1 MGHRRKRIDKNQR
14 QATGCQKDPKQEDRK
29 LQRRHLQRHLHADHA
44 GLCILNESPDNTQDG
59 VNVDKIWIRGD
70 NIAAK

>member
-1 MGHRRKRIDKNQR
+1 MTKARDRPQD
-14 QATGCQKDPKQEDRK
+14 CQKDPRQEDRK
-29 LQRRHLQRHLHADHA
+29 LQRRHLQKHLHADHT
-44 GLCILNESPDNTQDG
+44 GLCILNEGPDNTQDG